1 MLLSRASIDFFKD
14 ENGFMKSFVTATGY
28 TTACSH

>member
-14 ENGFMKSFVTATGY
+14 EKGFMKSFVTATEY